1 MKSVVITFIF
11 SAVLSSCTMG
21 DRTVP
26 ISQLDNSVIDSAH
39 SLIPENIDFEY
50 PITAKKIYVWNDSIV
65 VVNNQATESN
75 LFIEL
80 YSLQDNSMINSM
92 IHKGNGPSE
101 MLEINFY
108 YQNDTIVAEDIHRK
122 NIAVIPIDRAVNHK
136 YIPEL
141 KQIDIHSQY
150 ILPFKGKLIG
160 VNPNCFIS
168 KKYDI
173 YNNGDR
179 FILSD
184 SNYVYKEDNEYT
196 HSTFNVTYSQ
206 IILSYIN
213 DAVVY
218 ISSNEAL
225 IELYDT
231 KLRLLKKITGPPMPH
246 ETLYYVTGNGAVSF
260 LNGVPYTFMEFCHDN
275 HNFYLA
281 YNGDF
286 LTSENNYDAST
297 FNTYILKFDWDGNF
311 IDSYYID
318 HYVKSMSLSNDGR
331 YIYAFGTD
339 HDGESVFYKYL
350 LK

>member
-1 MKSVVITFIF
+1 M
-11 SAVLSSCTMG
+11 
-21 DRTVP
+21 
-26 ISQLDNSVIDSAH
+26 
-39 SLIPENIDFEY
+39 
-50 PITAKKIYVWNDSIV
+50 
-65 VVNNQATESN
+65 
-75 LFIEL
+75 
-80 YSLQDNSMINSM
+80 
-92 IHKGNGPSE
+92 
-101 MLEINFY
+101 
-108 YQNDTIVAEDIHRK
+108 
-122 NIAVIPIDRAVNHK
+122 
-136 YIPEL
+136 
-141 KQIDIHSQY
+141 
-150 ILPFKGKLIG
+150 
-160 VNPNCFIS
+160 
-168 KKYDI
+168 
-173 YNNGDR
+173 
-179 FILSD
+179 
-184 SNYVYKEDNEYT
+184 
-196 HSTFNVTYSQ
+196 TYSQ